1 MAPDIMEQAAD
12 WLDLETELTAEQK
25 TQFDIWLQTPEHAA
39 AYNKMQNVMSSDL
52 LSEAI
57 NQSKQKNISTVSRI
71 KNFHA
76 PLALAASVACI
87 LSFVY
92 ILYPVT
98 NIPPQQSIAVTTS
111 KNYKLALNTP
121 IAKRSSSM
129 LKDGSHVHLNAN
141 SILKISQTHKQRLAS
156 LEQGHVFFDV
166 APDRKRPFIIDVGDS
181 KITVVGTSFDVERT
195 PHYTNISVYEG
206 VVKINAEKEVT
217 LTKGQSIKIQSGHI
231 TYLKNNLQ
239 NMLPQWRSGWLE
251 VNDAPIVEVIAQLQG
266 YLKKEVVFDE
276 QVGDLHIN
284 GRFAL
289 DRAEESLMLISN
301 TNHLVLHHEAQRIV
315 LSSKQ

>member
-1 MAPDIMEQAAD
+1 MAPDIMEQAAN
-12 WLDLETELTAEQK
+12 WLDLEAELTDEQK
-25 TQFDIWLQTPEHAA
+25 TQFDIWLQIPEHAA
-39 AYNKMQNVMSSDL
+39 AYKKMKKVMSSDL

-57 NQSKQKNISTVSRI
+57 NQSQQKNISMVSRI
-71 KNFHA
+71 KNFPA

-92 ILYPVT
+92 MLYPVANT
-98 NIPPQQSIAVTTS
+98 PLTQPVTIATTKTYEIELS
-111 KNYKLALNTP
+111 TP

-141 SILKISQTHKQRLAS
+141 SIVNISQTQNERLAS
-156 LEQGHVFFDV
+156 LKQGQVFFDV
-166 APDRKRPFIIDVGDS
+166 APDKKRPFIIDVGNS

-195 PHYTNISVYEG
+195 PFYTNISVYEG
-206 VVKINAEKEVT
+206 VVKVKVQKEVT
-217 LTKGQSIKIQSGHI
+217 LTKGQSIKIQSGQI
-231 TYLKNNLQ
+231 TYFKNSLED
-239 NMLPQWRSGWLE
+239 MSSQWRSGWLE
-251 VNDAPIVEVIAQLQG
+251 VNDASIVEVIAQLQG
-266 YLKKEVVFDE
+266 YLSKKVVFDD
-276 QVGDLHIN
+276 QVRGLRIN

-301 TNHLVLHHEAQRIV
+301 TNQLVLHHEAQRIV